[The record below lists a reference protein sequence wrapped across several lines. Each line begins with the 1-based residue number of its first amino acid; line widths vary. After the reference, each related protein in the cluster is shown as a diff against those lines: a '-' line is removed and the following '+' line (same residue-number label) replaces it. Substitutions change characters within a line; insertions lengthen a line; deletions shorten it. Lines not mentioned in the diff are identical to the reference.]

1 MKTEEVILILQ
12 SRLPVL
18 SPFFS
23 TRIQIQSVTKSEV
36 IATVVTSSP
45 HGLTP
50 GDLVTVGNVSTPV
63 VVDDFVET
71 LEEIKFQTLT
81 SHDLTFNES
90 APLDREQDVRIIG
103 SLGYSGSFRLTRV
116 PNRITFFVDRNGAPA
131 LPGETFSL
139 QETFIYGFNGLKE
152 VLTVP
157 APNTFTFELSFD
169 LPAPN
174 WTEEAFICARP
185 RISGAVTIEQIIE
198 SYTEQPLDN
207 LWSFVVLGDY
217 QANKDRFNMN
227 DALAT
232 QGRQA
237 DFRQKIITNFS
248 VFVFV
253 PNKGNILTDTNGRA
267 ARDVIE
273 DIRSPLFESLL
284 GIDLGSSLKAQGQGI
299 VTYAGDSFYLY
310 NGAFYVHEFKF
321 QQVIEITSGDTAI
334 RDVDRAFRDISVIHK
349 NQFDEL
355 SVYLSDIDL
364 DSDPSFRVN

>member
-1 MKTEEVILILQ
+1 MKTEEVILLLQ

-23 TRIQIQSVTKSEV
+23 TRISIVSITKV
-36 IATVVTSSP
+36 GLTATVKTSLP

-63 VVDDFVET
+63 VIDTFVET

-90 APLDREQDVRIIG
+90 APLDLDQQIRIIG
-103 SLGYSGSFRLTRV
+103 DLGYSRSFRLTKV
-116 PNRITFFVDRNGAPA
+116 PNRITFFVDRDGAPA
-131 LPGETFSL
+131 LPGEILSL
-139 QETFIYGFNGLKE
+139 QETSIFGFNGLKE
-152 VLTVP
+152 VLSVP
-157 APNTFTFELSFD
+157 AVDEFTFDLSFD

-185 RISGAVTIEQIIE
+185 RISGAVSVEQLID

-217 QANKDRFNMN
+217 QANKDRFNLN
-227 DALAT
+227 DAITT
-232 QGRQA
+232 QARQA

-248 VFVFV
+248 VYIFI
-253 PNKGNILTDTNGRA
+253 PNKGEILTKTNGRA
-267 ARDVIE
+267 ARDIVE
-273 DIRSPLFESLL
+273 DIRVPLFQSLL
-284 GIDLGSSLKAQGQGI
+284 GVDLKSQLKAKGAGI
-299 VTYAGDSFYLY
+299 VTYAGDGFYLY

-321 QQVIEITSGDTAI
+321 QQVIEITNGDTAI
-334 RDVDRAFRDISVIHK
+334 RDLDRAFRDISVIHK

-355 SVYLSDIDL
+355 SVYLADIDL
-364 DSDPSFRVN
+364 DVDPSFRVN